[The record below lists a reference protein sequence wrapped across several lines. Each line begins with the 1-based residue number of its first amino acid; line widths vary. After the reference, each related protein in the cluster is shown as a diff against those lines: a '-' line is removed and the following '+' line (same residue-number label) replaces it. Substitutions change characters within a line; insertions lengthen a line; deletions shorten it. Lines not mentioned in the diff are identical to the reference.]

1 MTRRATVTGWLAAA
15 VVATQWLIVAAQGP
29 AQRTFATPEEAVKAL
44 ISAAA
49 SRKGQAKTDELLALF
64 GPDAKD
70 LISSTDE
77 VTSRQNRQTFRVAA
91 RESWSLAD
99 EGTDRKVLI
108 VGGEKWPF
116 PVPLVKSANGWR
128 FDTAAG
134 KDEVLSRRIGRNELS
149 AIGTART
156 YVAAQQQYALRGHDG
171 KPPGLFATKF
181 ASDPGTQNG
190 LYWPTSE
197 RNQPRSPLGDL
208 VAQAAEGGQ
217 QLGAADKPRS
227 PFQGYYFKIL
237 TSQGSSAR
245 GGAKSYVVKGEMT
258 GGFALVAWPAE
269 YGLTGVMTFIVN
281 QDGVVHEK
289 DLGPQTAKT
298 AAAMIRYDPD
308 KSWRQV
314 E

>member
-1 MTRRATVTGWLAAA
+1 MTRRVTVTGWLAAA
-15 VVATQWLIVAAQGP
+15 VVAAQWLIVAAQGP

-99 EGTDRKVLI
+99 EGADRKVLI

-134 KDEVLSRRIGRNELS
+134 KDEVLARRIGRNELS
-149 AIGTART
+149 AIAAVRT
-156 YVAAQQQYALRGHDG
+156 YVAAQQQYALQGHDG

-181 ASDPGTQNG
+181 TSDPGKQNG
-190 LYWPTSE
+190 LYWPNE

-227 PFQGYYFKIL
+227 PFHGYYFKIL

-245 GGAKSYVVKGEMT
+245 GGAKPYVVKGEMS

-269 YGLTGVMTFIVN
+269 YDLTGVMTFIVN

-289 DLGPQTAKT
+289 DLGAQTGKT